1 MRLSGDVP
9 AFSALCSVPA
19 LFPFP
24 AICVLCAFRT
34 AHQCGNFRKDFHTL
48 HKHLSSCHFLLKP
61 KPSPNPVTT
70 PCFYSPQCMAGQAL
84 PCVCRTAQDA
94 RHFSAQEC
102 LELPLTLEHISQQG
116 VIASLCTFA
125 WILLDIIL
133 HVRKSLEYRA
143 VAALSSSLS

>member
-1 MRLSGDVP
+1 MSLHSLPCALSLLYSPFLLYVCFVP
-9 AFSALCSVPA
+9 SGQHISVGILERTFIHSTNTSAA
-19 LFPFP
+19 
-24 AICVLCAFRT
+24 AI
-34 AHQCGNFRKDFHTL
+34 
-48 HKHLSSCHFLLKP
+48 FLLKP